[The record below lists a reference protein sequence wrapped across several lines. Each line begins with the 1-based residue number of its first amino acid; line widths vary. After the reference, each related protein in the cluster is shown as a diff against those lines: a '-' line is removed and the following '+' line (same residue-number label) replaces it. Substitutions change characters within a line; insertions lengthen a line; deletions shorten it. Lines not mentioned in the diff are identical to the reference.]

1 MNLQGLPSETAE
13 VADTSSSKVLEIIL
27 IVLSAVLGTLLT
39 ALAIIY
45 FMKSRSYGRQ
55 IKALTES
62 SFGSVSTDLNRNIK
76 TLPNTNIFSNEKS
89 NPVMNNLKVSKPDL
103 DTQSII
109 SSDSDDFAG
118 LYDNP
123 IFDVINK
130 KNDSTGTKD
139 DSSYI

>member
-1 MNLQGLPSETAE
+1 
-13 VADTSSSKVLEIIL
+13 
-27 IVLSAVLGTLLT
+27 
-39 ALAIIY
+39 
-45 FMKSRSYGRQ
+45 MKSRSYGRQ

-62 SFGSVSTDLNRNIK
+62 SFGSASTDLNRNIK

-89 NPVMNNLKVSKPDL
+89 NPVMNNLKVSKADL

-123 IFDVINK
+123 IFNIKSKV
-130 KNDSTGTKD
+130 D